1 MSDYQDIRYTV
12 EDKVATITLN
22 RPDVL
27 NSFDGAMGARLQQIL
42 SDLRENEAC
51 GSVVLTGAGRA
62 FCAGQDLDD
71 VKPVPGETPR
81 LGEIVRGRFNP
92 IVTALRELPRP
103 VVCGVNGVAAGAG
116 ANLAFACDIIFASA
130 KAVFIQSFCK
140 VGLVPDTG
148 GTWFI
153 PRTVGLSK
161 AAELMML
168 GDRITAEEALRL
180 GLVSRVVDPDDL
192 ASAVRETAA
201 QLANAPTYGIGL
213 IKQALNQTFANTLEQ
228 QLELEAELQDKAGR
242 SSDYA
247 EGVDAFVNKR
257 EPKFTGR

>member
-1 MSDYQDIRYTV
+1 MAESVLLDIR
-12 EDKVATITLN
+12 DGVATITLN

-27 NSFDGAMGARLQQIL
+27 NSFDGPMGARLQQIL
-42 SDLRENEAC
+42 VDLHGNDDCR
-51 GSVVLTGAGRA
+51 SVVLTGAGRA
-62 FCAGQDLDD
+62 FCAGQDLED

-81 LGEIVRGRFNP
+81 LGNIVRERFNP
-92 IVTALRELPRP
+92 IVTALRALPKP

-130 KAVFIQSFCK
+130 KALFIQSFCK

-148 GTWFI
+148 GTYFI

-180 GLVSRVVDPDDL
+180 GLVSRVTDPDEL
-192 ASAVRETAA
+192 ASAVRDTAE
-201 QLANAPTYGIGL
+201 QLARMPTYGLGL
-213 IKQALNQTFANTLEQ
+213 IKQALTRTFSNTLEE
-228 QLELEAELQDKAGR
+228 QLDLEAELQDKAGR

-247 EGVDAFVNKR
+247 EGVDAFINKR